1 MNKENWQEAFK
12 GKLFLIERNDK
23 GYERVI
29 RPPGCRLFIKNS
41 EGKILIQKEFR
52 KEQGGFDYRLPGGKV
67 FDQLEPY
74 LECRNNKE
82 KLEAKVLEAAKL
94 EAKQETG
101 ADELL
106 NPRIVYKSV
115 CGANVEWD
123 LYFVEAEV
131 NVHGKQALEED
142 EVEHGIEIGYYAP
155 EEVKKMIKD
164 GLIKEDRGVAF
175 LTRTLSNL

>member
-1 MNKENWQEAFK
+1 MENTWQEIFK
-12 GKLFLIERNDK
+12 GNLFLIERNEK

-29 RPPGCRLFIKNS
+29 RPPGCRLFVKNA
-41 EGKILIQKEFR
+41 EGKILISKEFR

-74 LECRNNKE
+74 LACRNNKE
-82 KLEAKVLEAAKL
+82 KLEERVLEAAKL

-101 ADELL
+101 ADDLI
-106 NPRIVYKSV
+106 NPRIVHKSV

-123 LYFVEAEV
+123 LYFIEAKI
-131 NVHGKQALEED
+131 NTHGNQALEED
-142 EVEHGIEIGYYAP
+142 EQEHGIEIGYYTP

-164 GLIKEDRGVAF
+164 GLMKEDRGVAF
-175 LTRTLSNL
+175 LTRIL